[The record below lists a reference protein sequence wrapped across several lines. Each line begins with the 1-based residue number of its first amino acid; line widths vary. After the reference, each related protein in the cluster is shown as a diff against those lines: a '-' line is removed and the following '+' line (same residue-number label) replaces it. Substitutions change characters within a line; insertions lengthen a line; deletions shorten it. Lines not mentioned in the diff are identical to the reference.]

1 MKRTTSTIL
10 ILSLVASALVGF
22 AADTATTPL
31 EQLRQVVG
39 TLKQLNPGFDGRKTH
54 RFEGGVLTELSFCSA
69 GVTDISPLRAL
80 TDLRKLSCRGLPA
93 KRTLRD
99 LSPIREMM
107 LSELDIRDT
116 GVSDLTPLTKM
127 PLKELRCDVMVV
139 ANRETARLLV
149 DKQML
154 ERING
159 MPVAEFMQVANVAVR
174 KQAAEAAKER
184 ERVAAALLVTIG
196 TLPAERQVAVVMAKL
211 KSLNPGFDGKET
223 HRIQGNAVTELAFST
238 AAVTTIWP
246 VQAMKWLRSL
256 TLSPWAANQKG
267 SLSDLSELQGMALT
281 ALYCHNNPI
290 RDLSPLKGM
299 PLAALTCGGT
309 EVSDLTPLAG
319 MKLTLLS
326 CNDTA
331 VSSLSPLQGMPLTVL
346 WCNNTKVT
354 DLSPLRATPLKELR
368 CDFVPERD
376 APVLREIKSLTK
388 INDTPAGVL
397 WIRLESFG
405 GRSPGRSQ

>member
-1 MKRTTSTIL
+1 MKRITSTIL

-39 TLKQLNPGFDGRKTH
+39 KLKQLNPAFDGRETH

-69 GVTDISPLRAL
+69 GVTNISPVRAL
-80 TDLRKLSCRGLPA
+80 TDLRKLSCRGIPA
-93 KRTLRD
+93 RRTLCD
-99 LSPIREMM
+99 LSPLQGMM
-107 LSELDIRDT
+107 LTELDIRDT
-116 GVSDLTPLTKM
+116 GVSDLSPLKEM
-127 PLKELRCDVMVV
+127 PLKDLRCDVMVV
-139 ANRETARLLV
+139 ANKEVARLLV
-149 DKQML
+149 EKQML
-154 ERING
+154 EKING
-159 MPVAEFMQVANVAVR
+159 MPVAEFMHVANMEVGKR
-174 KQAAEAAKER
+174 AAEAAREV
-184 ERVAAALLVTIG
+184 ERVAAAFLVNVS
-196 TLPAERQVAVVMAKL
+196 TLPPERQVAVVMAKL
-211 KSLNPGFDGKET
+211 KELNPDFDGKET
-223 HRIQGNAVTELAFST
+223 HKVQRNAVTELAFST
-238 AAVTTIWP
+238 VGVTKIWP
-246 VQAMKWLRSL
+246 VRAMKWLRSL
-256 TLSPWAANQKG
+256 TLSPWVANQKG
-267 SLSDLSELQGMALT
+267 SLSNLSELQGMQLVW
-281 ALYCHNNPI
+281 LYCHNNPV
-290 RDLSPLKGM
+290 RDLSPLQGM
-299 PLAALTCGGT
+299 PLVALTCGGSS
-309 EVSDLTPLAG
+309 VGDLTPLAG

-326 CNDTA
+326 CNDTT

-405 GRSPGRSQ
+405 VRSSGRSQ